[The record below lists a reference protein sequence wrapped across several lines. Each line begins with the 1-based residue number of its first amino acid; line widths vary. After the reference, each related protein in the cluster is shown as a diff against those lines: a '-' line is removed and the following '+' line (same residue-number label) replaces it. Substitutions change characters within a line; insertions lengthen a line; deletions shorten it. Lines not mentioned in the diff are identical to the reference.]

1 MNIKR
6 KYKASD
12 KLKDLISDNSLLL
25 MVLNRFGI
33 SLGFGEKSVKE
44 SCDSQNVDVATF
56 LAVANFISNQE
67 KDIQGISLKS
77 LIDYL
82 KQAHTYFLDYNLPT
96 IRRRL
101 IESIDCSGN
110 DDVAFLILRFYDEY
124 VIEVRKH
131 MEYENNKV
139 FTYVEGLLNGIR
151 DSRYVIRTFAEK
163 HNTMDTKLKELK
175 DIIIRYYPDQ
185 SNNLL
190 TSVLFDII
198 NCEQDLSL
206 HCQVEDF
213 LFVPAV
219 EELESSTALSEG
231 SSSSDEPN
239 DAGNSIES
247 LKTLSQREREIIEY
261 VACGL
266 SNKEIADKLCISIHT
281 VTTHRRN
288 ISNKLQ
294 IHTPA
299 GLTIYAIVHKL
310 VRLQDI
316 KLL

>member
-96 IRRRL
+96 IRRQL

>member
-1 MNIKR
+1 MNVKR

-151 DSRYVIRTFAEK
+151 DSRYVIRTFAE
-163 HNTMDTKLKELK
+163 
-175 DIIIRYYPDQ
+175 
-185 SNNLL
+185 
-190 TSVLFDII
+190 
-198 NCEQDLSL
+198 
-206 HCQVEDF
+206 
-213 LFVPAV
+213 
-219 EELESSTALSEG
+219 
-231 SSSSDEPN
+231 
-239 DAGNSIES
+239 
-247 LKTLSQREREIIEY
+247 
-261 VACGL
+261 
-266 SNKEIADKLCISIHT
+266 
-281 VTTHRRN
+281 
-288 ISNKLQ
+288 
-294 IHTPA
+294 
-299 GLTIYAIVHKL
+299 
-310 VRLQDI
+310 
-316 KLL
+316 

>member
-1 MNIKR
+1 MNVKR

-231 SSSSDEPN
+231 SASSDEPN
-239 DAGNSIES
+239 DAANSIES
-247 LKTLSQREREIIEY
+247 PKTLSQREREIIEY

>member
-213 LFVPAV
+213 LFVPAM

-231 SSSSDEPN
+231 SASSDEPN
-239 DAGNSIES
+239 DAANSIES
-247 LKTLSQREREIIEY
+247 PKTLSQREREIIEY

>member
-1 MNIKR
+1 M
-6 KYKASD
+6 
-12 KLKDLISDNSLLL
+12 
-25 MVLNRFGI
+25 
-33 SLGFGEKSVKE
+33 
-44 SCDSQNVDVATF
+44 
-56 LAVANFISNQE
+56 
-67 KDIQGISLKS
+67 
-77 LIDYL
+77 
-82 KQAHTYFLDYNLPT
+82 
-96 IRRRL
+96 
-101 IESIDCSGN
+101 
-110 DDVAFLILRFYDEY
+110 
-124 VIEVRKH
+124 
-131 MEYENNKV
+131 
-139 FTYVEGLLNGIR
+139 EGLLNGIR

>member
-1 MNIKR
+1 MNVKR

-77 LIDYL
+77 HIDYL

>member
-1 MNIKR
+1 MNVKR